1 MSKKKII
8 KIISTIIG
16 IILIL
21 VILLSIYKNYR
32 IKHAKKIVKLKTTE
46 LEVYSNV
53 KLSDIIE
60 KINGKL
66 IDNPNINTKK
76 LGKEKITFKYIN
88 NDNIKVKYT
97 INLNIKDTTPP
108 IISLINNYIVTR
120 GEKENTRGEKENI
133 EKELFC
139 GDNYD
144 PNPKCYLKG
153 DYDLNKV
160 GTYSVEF
167 IGKDSSN
174 NTSTHKMNIIVK
186 EKNKSSKSQDSQE
199 NNVEYTNFN
208 DVIKKYKTKKTE
220 IGIDVS
226 HWQGDIDFN
235 KVKSS
240 KVEFA
245 YIRVGRGN
253 GIGKDYILDDKF
265 KTNIKGFNKV
275 GIPVGVYFYSSA
287 NSLNDARR
295 EAKWI
300 LKQIKK
306 YDVSLEVVFDWE
318 NWDDF
323 QKYNL
328 SFYNLTEVANE
339 FSKTIEKA
347 GYKSM
352 VYSSKNYLESMW
364 YDINSDVFLAHYTDK
379 TDYEGKYKVWQ
390 ICNNG
395 KVKGIKSSVDIDI
408 RYK

>member
-88 NDNIKVKYT
+88 NDNIKVEYT

-108 IISLINNYIVTR
+108 IISLINNYIV
-120 GEKENTRGEKENI
+120 TRGEKENI

-318 NWDDF
+318 NWDEF

-352 VYSSKNYLESMW
+352 VYSSKNYLENMW
-364 YDINSDVFLAHYTDK
+364 YDLDSNIWLAHYTDK

>member
-88 NDNIKVKYT
+88 NDNIKVEYT

-108 IISLINNYIVTR
+108 IISLINNYIV
-120 GEKENTRGEKENI
+120 TRGEKENI

-265 KTNIKGFNKV
+265 KTNIRGFNKV

-318 NWDDF
+318 NWDEF

>member
-88 NDNIKVKYT
+88 NDNIKVEYT

-120 GEKENTRGEKENI
+120 GEKGNI

-265 KTNIKGFNKV
+265 KTNIRGFNKV

-379 TDYEGKYKVWQ
+379 TDYKGKYKVWQ

-395 KVKGIKSSVDIDI
+395 KVKGIKSSVDIDV

>member
-88 NDNIKVKYT
+88 NDNIKVEYT

-108 IISLINNYIVTR
+108 IISLINNYIV
-120 GEKENTRGEKENI
+120 TRGEKENI

-186 EKNKSSKSQDSQE
+186 EKNKSSKSQDS
-199 NNVEYTNFN
+199 
-208 DVIKKYKTKKTE
+208 
-220 IGIDVS
+220 
-226 HWQGDIDFN
+226 WQGDIDFN

-364 YDINSDVFLAHYTDK
+364 YDINSDVFLAHYTL
-379 TDYEGKYKVWQ
+379 
-390 ICNNG
+390 C
-395 KVKGIKSSVDIDI
+395 
-408 RYK
+408 RY

>member
-108 IISLINNYIVTR
+108 IISLINNYIV
-120 GEKENTRGEKENI
+120 TRGEKENI

-339 FSKTIEKA
+339 FSKTIEKS

>member
-108 IISLINNYIVTR
+108 IISLINNYIV
-120 GEKENTRGEKENI
+120 TRGEKENI

-265 KTNIKGFNKV
+265 KTNIRGFNKV

-379 TDYEGKYKVWQ
+379 TDYKGKYKVWQ

>member
-88 NDNIKVKYT
+88 NDNIKVEYT

-108 IISLINNYIVTR
+108 IISLINNYIV
-120 GEKENTRGEKENI
+120 TRGEKENI

-265 KTNIKGFNKV
+265 KTNIRGFNKV

-395 KVKGIKSSVDIDI
+395 KVKGIKSSVDIDV

>member
-88 NDNIKVKYT
+88 NDNIKVEYT

-108 IISLINNYIVTR
+108 IISLINYYIVTR
-120 GEKENTRGEKENI
+120 GEKGNI

-265 KTNIKGFNKV
+265 KTNIRGFNKV

>member
-46 LEVYSNV
+46 LEVYSDV

-66 IDNPNINTKK
+66 IDNPKINTKK
-76 LGKEKITFKYIN
+76 LGKEQITFKYIN

-108 IISLINNYIVTR
+108 IISLINNYIV
-120 GEKENTRGEKENI
+120 TRGEKENI

-265 KTNIKGFNKV
+265 KTNIRGFNKV

>member
-1 MSKKKII
+1 MSKKRII
-8 KIISTIIG
+8 KITSTIMG

-21 VILLSIYKNYR
+21 IILLSIYKNYR

-46 LEVYSNV
+46 LEVYSDV

-66 IDNPNINTKK
+66 INNPKIDTKK
-76 LGKEKITFKYIN
+76 LGKEQITFKYIN
-88 NDNIKVKYT
+88 NDNIKVEYT

-108 IISLINNYIVTR
+108 IISLINNYIV
-120 GEKENTRGEKENI
+120 TRGEKENI

-174 NTSTHKMNIIVK
+174 NISTHKMNIIVK
-186 EKNKSSKSQDSQE
+186 EKNKSSKSQTNSEE
-199 NNVEYTNFN
+199 NIEYTDFN
-208 DVIKKYKTKKTE
+208 EVVKKYKTKKTQ

-226 HWQGDIDFN
+226 HWQGDIDF
-235 KVKSS
+235 KKLKSS
-240 KVEFA
+240 KVQFV
-245 YIRVGRGN
+245 YIRVGRGD
-253 GIGKDYILDDKF
+253 GIGKDYILDDNF
-265 KTNIKGFNKV
+265 KTYIKGFNKV

-295 EAKWI
+295 EAKWV

-318 NWDDF
+318 NWDEF

-352 VYSSKNYLESMW
+352 VYSSKNYLENMW
-364 YDINSDVFLAHYTDK
+364 YDLDSNIWLAHYTDK

-390 ICNNG
+390 LCNNG

>member
-108 IISLINNYIVTR
+108 IISLINNYIV
-120 GEKENTRGEKENI
+120 TRGEKENI

-265 KTNIKGFNKV
+265 KTNIRGFNKV

-379 TDYEGKYKVWQ
+379 TDYKGKYKVWQ

-395 KVKGIKSSVDIDI
+395 KVKGIKSSVDIDV

>member
-108 IISLINNYIVTR
+108 IISLINNYIV
-120 GEKENTRGEKENI
+120 TRGEKENI

-379 TDYEGKYKVWQ
+379 TDYKGKYKVWQ

-395 KVKGIKSSVDIDI
+395 KVKGIKSSVDIDV

>member
-97 INLNIKDTTPP
+97 IHLNIKDTTPP
-108 IISLINNYIVTR
+108 IISLINNYIV
-120 GEKENTRGEKENI
+120 TRGEKENI

-379 TDYEGKYKVWQ
+379 TDYKGKYKVWQ

-395 KVKGIKSSVDIDI
+395 KVKGIKSSVDIDV

>member
-88 NDNIKVKYT
+88 NDNIKVEYT

-108 IISLINNYIVTR
+108 IISLINYYIVTR
-120 GEKENTRGEKENI
+120 GEKGNI

-379 TDYEGKYKVWQ
+379 TDYKGKYKVWQ

-395 KVKGIKSSVDIDI
+395 KVKGIKSSVDIDV

>member
-1 MSKKKII
+1 MSKKRII
-8 KIISTIIG
+8 KITSTIMG

-21 VILLSIYKNYR
+21 IILLSIYKNYR

-66 IDNPNINTKK
+66 INNPKIDTKK
-76 LGKEKITFKYIN
+76 LGKEQITFKYIN
-88 NDNIKVKYT
+88 NDNIKVEYT

-120 GEKENTRGEKENI
+120 GEKENI

-144 PNPKCYLKG
+144 ANPKCYLKG

-174 NTSTHKMNIIVK
+174 NISTHKMNIIVK
-186 EKNKSSKSQDSQE
+186 EKNKSSKSQTNSEE
-199 NNVEYTNFN
+199 NIEYTDFN
-208 DVIKKYKTKKTE
+208 EVVKKYKTKKTQ

-226 HWQGDIDFN
+226 HWQGDIDF
-235 KVKSS
+235 KKLKSS
-240 KVEFA
+240 KVQFV
-245 YIRVGRGN
+245 YIRVGRGD
-253 GIGKDYILDDKF
+253 GIGKDYILDDNF
-265 KTNIKGFNKV
+265 KTYIKGFNKV

-295 EAKWI
+295 EAKWV

-318 NWDDF
+318 NWDEF

-352 VYSSKNYLESMW
+352 VYSSKNYLENMW
-364 YDINSDVFLAHYTDK
+364 YDLDSNIWLAHYTDK
-379 TDYEGKYKVWQ
+379 TDYEVKYKVWQ

>member
-1 MSKKKII
+1 M
-8 KIISTIIG
+8 
-16 IILIL
+16 
-21 VILLSIYKNYR
+21 
-32 IKHAKKIVKLKTTE
+32 
-46 LEVYSNV
+46 
-53 KLSDIIE
+53 
-60 KINGKL
+60 
-66 IDNPNINTKK
+66 
-76 LGKEKITFKYIN
+76 
-88 NDNIKVKYT
+88 
-97 INLNIKDTTPP
+97 
-108 IISLINNYIVTR
+108 
-120 GEKENTRGEKENI
+120 
-133 EKELFC
+133 FC

-186 EKNKSSKSQDSQE
+186 EKNKSSKSQDSQV

-379 TDYEGKYKVWQ
+379 TDYKGKYKVWQ

>member
-66 IDNPNINTKK
+66 IDNPKIDTKK
-76 LGKEKITFKYIN
+76 LGKEQITFKYIN

-108 IISLINNYIVTR
+108 IISLINNYIV
-120 GEKENTRGEKENI
+120 TRGEKENI

-186 EKNKSSKSQDSQE
+186 EKNKSSKSQTNSEE
-199 NNVEYTNFN
+199 NIEYTDFN
-208 DVIKKYKTKKTE
+208 EVVKKYKTKKTE

-318 NWDDF
+318 NWDEF

-339 FSKTIEKA
+339 FSKTIEKS

>member
-1 MSKKKII
+1 MSKKRII
-8 KIISTIIG
+8 KITSTIMG

-21 VILLSIYKNYR
+21 IILLSIYKNYR

-46 LEVYSNV
+46 LEVYSDV

-88 NDNIKVKYT
+88 NDNIKVEYT

-108 IISLINNYIVTR
+108 IISLINNYIV
-120 GEKENTRGEKENI
+120 TRGEKENI

-265 KTNIKGFNKV
+265 KTNIRGFNKV

-379 TDYEGKYKVWQ
+379 TDYKGKYKVWQ

>member
-88 NDNIKVKYT
+88 NDNIKVEYT

-108 IISLINNYIVTR
+108 IISLINNYIV
-120 GEKENTRGEKENI
+120 TRGEKENI

-395 KVKGIKSSVDIDI
+395 KVKGIKSSVDIDV

>member
-88 NDNIKVKYT
+88 NDNIKVEYT

-108 IISLINNYIVTR
+108 IISLINNYIV
-120 GEKENTRGEKENI
+120 TRGEKENI

-186 EKNKSSKSQDSQE
+186 EKNKSSKSQDSQV

-352 VYSSKNYLESMW
+352 VYSSKNYLENMW
-364 YDINSDVFLAHYTDK
+364 YDLDSNIWLAHYTDK

>member
-88 NDNIKVKYT
+88 NDNIKVEYT

-108 IISLINNYIVTR
+108 IISLINNYIV
-120 GEKENTRGEKENI
+120 TRGEKENI

-186 EKNKSSKSQDSQE
+186 EKNKSSKSQDSQV

-339 FSKTIEKA
+339 FSK
-347 GYKSM
+347 S
-352 VYSSKNYLESMW
+352 
-364 YDINSDVFLAHYTDK
+364 
-379 TDYEGKYKVWQ
+379 
-390 ICNNG
+390 
-395 KVKGIKSSVDIDI
+395 
-408 RYK
+408 

>member
-1 MSKKKII
+1 MSKKRII
-8 KIISTIIG
+8 KITSTIMG

-21 VILLSIYKNYR
+21 IILLSIYKNYR

-46 LEVYSNV
+46 LEVYSDV

-88 NDNIKVKYT
+88 NDNIKVEYT

-108 IISLINNYIVTR
+108 IISLINNYIV
-120 GEKENTRGEKENI
+120 TRGEKENI

-174 NTSTHKMNIIVK
+174 NISTHKMNIIVK
-186 EKNKSSKSQDSQE
+186 EKNKSSKSQTNSEE
-199 NNVEYTNFN
+199 NIEYTDFN
-208 DVIKKYKTKKTE
+208 EVVKKYKTKKTQ

-226 HWQGDIDFN
+226 HWQGDIDF
-235 KVKSS
+235 KKLKSS
-240 KVEFA
+240 KVQFV
-245 YIRVGRGN
+245 YIRVGRGD
-253 GIGKDYILDDKF
+253 GIGKNYILDDNF
-265 KTNIKGFNKV
+265 KTYIKGFNKV

-295 EAKWI
+295 EAKWV

-318 NWDDF
+318 NWDEF

-352 VYSSKNYLESMW
+352 VYSSKNYLENMW
-364 YDINSDVFLAHYTDK
+364 YDLDSNIWLAHYTDK

>member
-120 GEKENTRGEKENI
+120 GEKENI

-160 GTYSVEF
+160 GTNSVEF

-379 TDYEGKYKVWQ
+379 TDYKGKYKVWQ

>member
-1 MSKKKII
+1 LSKKKII

-53 KLSDIIE
+53 RLSDIIE

-88 NDNIKVKYT
+88 NDNIKVEYT

-108 IISLINNYIVTR
+108 IISLINNYIV
-120 GEKENTRGEKENI
+120 TRGEKENI

>member
-88 NDNIKVKYT
+88 NDNIKVEYT

-108 IISLINNYIVTR
+108 IISLINYYIVTR
-120 GEKENTRGEKENI
+120 GEKGNI

-265 KTNIKGFNKV
+265 KTNIRGFNKV

-339 FSKTIEKA
+339 FSKTIEKS

-379 TDYEGKYKVWQ
+379 TDYKGKYKVWQ

>member
-108 IISLINNYIVTR
+108 IISLINNYIV
-120 GEKENTRGEKENI
+120 TRGEKENI

>member
-108 IISLINNYIVTR
+108 IISLINNYIV
-120 GEKENTRGEKENI
+120 TRGEKENI

-379 TDYEGKYKVWQ
+379 TDYKGKYKVWQ

>member
-88 NDNIKVKYT
+88 NDNIKVEYT

-108 IISLINNYIVTR
+108 IISLINNYIV
-120 GEKENTRGEKENI
+120 TRGEKENI

-186 EKNKSSKSQDSQE
+186 EKNKSSKSQDSQV

>member
-88 NDNIKVKYT
+88 NDNIKVEYT

-108 IISLINNYIVTR
+108 IISLINNYIV
-120 GEKENTRGEKENI
+120 TRGEKENI

>member
-1 MSKKKII
+1 MSKKRII
-8 KIISTIIG
+8 KITSTIMG

-21 VILLSIYKNYR
+21 IILLSIYKNYR

-88 NDNIKVKYT
+88 NDNIKVEYT

-108 IISLINNYIVTR
+108 IISLINNYIV
-120 GEKENTRGEKENI
+120 TRGEKENI

-379 TDYEGKYKVWQ
+379 TDYKGKYKVWQ

>member
-88 NDNIKVKYT
+88 NDNIKVEYT

-108 IISLINNYIVTR
+108 IISLINNYIV
-120 GEKENTRGEKENI
+120 TRGEKENI

-379 TDYEGKYKVWQ
+379 TDYKGKYKVWQ

-395 KVKGIKSSVDIDI
+395 KVKGIKSSVDIDV

>member
-88 NDNIKVKYT
+88 NDNIKVEYT

-108 IISLINNYIVTR
+108 IISLINYYIVTR
-120 GEKENTRGEKENI
+120 GEKGNI

>member
-1 MSKKKII
+1 MSKKRII
-8 KIISTIIG
+8 KITSTIMG

-21 VILLSIYKNYR
+21 IILLSIYKNYR

-46 LEVYSNV
+46 LEVYSDV

-66 IDNPNINTKK
+66 INNPKIDTKK
-76 LGKEKITFKYIN
+76 LGKEQITFKYIN

-108 IISLINNYIVTR
+108 IISLINNYIV
-120 GEKENTRGEKENI
+120 TRGEKENI

-174 NTSTHKMNIIVK
+174 NISTHKMNIIVK
-186 EKNKSSKSQDSQE
+186 EKNKSSKSQTNSEE
-199 NNVEYTNFN
+199 NIEYTDFN
-208 DVIKKYKTKKTE
+208 EVVKKYKTKKTQ

-226 HWQGDIDFN
+226 HWQGDIDF
-235 KVKSS
+235 KKLKSS
-240 KVEFA
+240 KVQFV
-245 YIRVGRGN
+245 YIRVGRGD
-253 GIGKDYILDDKF
+253 GIGKNYILDDNF
-265 KTNIKGFNKV
+265 KTYIKGFNKV

-295 EAKWI
+295 EAKWV

-318 NWDDF
+318 NWDEF

-352 VYSSKNYLESMW
+352 VYSSKNYLENMW
-364 YDINSDVFLAHYTDK
+364 YDLDSNIWLAHYTDK

>member
-88 NDNIKVKYT
+88 NDNIKVEYT

-108 IISLINNYIVTR
+108 IISLINNYIV
-120 GEKENTRGEKENI
+120 TRGEKENI

-318 NWDDF
+318 NWDEF

>member
-1 MSKKKII
+1 MSKKRII
-8 KIISTIIG
+8 KITSTIMG

-21 VILLSIYKNYR
+21 IILLSIYKNYR

-120 GEKENTRGEKENI
+120 GEKENI

-186 EKNKSSKSQDSQE
+186 EKNKSSKSQTNSEE
-199 NNVEYTNFN
+199 NIEYTDFN
-208 DVIKKYKTKKTE
+208 EVVKKYKTKKTQ

-226 HWQGDIDFN
+226 HWQGDIDF
-235 KVKSS
+235 KKLKSS
-240 KVEFA
+240 KVQFV
-245 YIRVGRGN
+245 YIRVGRGD
-253 GIGKDYILDDKF
+253 GIGKDYILDDNF
-265 KTNIKGFNKV
+265 KTYIKGFNKV

-295 EAKWI
+295 EAKWV

-318 NWDDF
+318 NWDEF

-352 VYSSKNYLESMW
+352 VYSSKNYLENMW
-364 YDINSDVFLAHYTDK
+364 YDLDSNIWLAHYTDK

>member
-1 MSKKKII
+1 MSKKRII
-8 KIISTIIG
+8 KITSTIMG

-21 VILLSIYKNYR
+21 IILLSIYKNYR

-66 IDNPNINTKK
+66 IDNPKIDTKK
-76 LGKEKITFKYIN
+76 LGKEQITFKYIN
-88 NDNIKVKYT
+88 NDNIKVEYT

-120 GEKENTRGEKENI
+120 GEKENI

-144 PNPKCYLKG
+144 ANPKCYLKG

-174 NTSTHKMNIIVK
+174 NISTHKMNIIVK
-186 EKNKSSKSQDSQE
+186 EKNKSSKSQTNSEE
-199 NNVEYTNFN
+199 NIEYTDFN
-208 DVIKKYKTKKTE
+208 EVIKKYKTKKTQ

-226 HWQGDIDFN
+226 HWQGDIDF
-235 KVKSS
+235 KKLKSS
-240 KVEFA
+240 KVQFV
-245 YIRVGRGN
+245 YIRVGRGD
-253 GIGKDYILDDKF
+253 GIGKDYILDDNF
-265 KTNIKGFNKV
+265 KTYIKGFNKV

-295 EAKWI
+295 EAKWV

-318 NWDDF
+318 NWDEF

-352 VYSSKNYLESMW
+352 VYSSKNYLENMW
-364 YDINSDVFLAHYTDK
+364 YDLDSNIWLAHYTDK

>member
-1 MSKKKII
+1 MSKKRII
-8 KIISTIIG
+8 KITSTIMG

-21 VILLSIYKNYR
+21 IILLSIYKNYR

-46 LEVYSNV
+46 LEVYSDV

-66 IDNPNINTKK
+66 INNPKIDTKK
-76 LGKEKITFKYIN
+76 LGKEQITFKYIN

-108 IISLINNYIVTR
+108 IISLINNYIV
-120 GEKENTRGEKENI
+120 TRGEKENI

-174 NTSTHKMNIIVK
+174 NISTHKMNIIVK
-186 EKNKSSKSQDSQE
+186 EKNKSSKSQTNSEE
-199 NNVEYTNFN
+199 NIEYTDFN
-208 DVIKKYKTKKTE
+208 EVVKKYKTKKTQ

-226 HWQGDIDFN
+226 HWQGDIDF
-235 KVKSS
+235 KKLKSS
-240 KVEFA
+240 KVQFV
-245 YIRVGRGN
+245 YIRVGRGD
-253 GIGKDYILDDKF
+253 GIGKNYILDDNF
-265 KTNIKGFNKV
+265 KTYIKGFNKV

-295 EAKWI
+295 EAKWV

-318 NWDDF
+318 NWDEF

-352 VYSSKNYLESMW
+352 VYSSKNYLENMW
-364 YDINSDVFLAHYTDK
+364 YDLDSNIWLAHYTNK

-390 ICNNG
+390 LCNNG

>member
-1 MSKKKII
+1 MSKKRII
-8 KIISTIIG
+8 KITSTIMG

-21 VILLSIYKNYR
+21 IILLSIYKNYR

-66 IDNPNINTKK
+66 INNPKIDTKK
-76 LGKEKITFKYIN
+76 LGKEQITFKYIN
-88 NDNIKVKYT
+88 NDNIKVEYT

-108 IISLINNYIVTR
+108 IISLINNYIV
-120 GEKENTRGEKENI
+120 TRGEKENI

-186 EKNKSSKSQDSQE
+186 EKNKPSKSQTNSEE
-199 NNVEYTNFN
+199 NIEYTDFN
-208 DVIKKYKTKKTE
+208 EVVKKYKTKKTQ

-226 HWQGDIDFN
+226 HWQGDIDF
-235 KVKSS
+235 KKLKSS
-240 KVEFA
+240 KVQFV
-245 YIRVGRGN
+245 YIRVGRGD
-253 GIGKDYILDDKF
+253 GIGKDYILDDNF
-265 KTNIKGFNKV
+265 KTYIKGFNKV

-295 EAKWI
+295 EAKWV

-318 NWDDF
+318 NWDEF

-352 VYSSKNYLESMW
+352 VYSSKNYLENMW
-364 YDINSDVFLAHYTDK
+364 YDLDSNIWLAHYTDK